1 MRAHSRCAAQIHDLC
16 ETNENEREI
25 FWLDLALI
33 RRYGG
38 NLTLN
43 SLFSIRKWFMLMT
56 FRLDHLLKLFYYYC
70 NTRDIQLTCW
80 SIYLNVFIYLFF
92 PNSMFSC
99 WKVHCSIYVFELLY
113 WQCIGI
119 KCVIYDLSTPND
131 CIGYFQDVRHLDIQT
146 CRSCM
151 KVKIDCRLKKKNLWW
166 FFSYKQIDWF
176 LVFFRFWFF
185 SFELK

>member
-99 WKVHCSIYVFELLY
+99 WKVHCSIYVFRALILAMYRHKMCNLRFVNTKWLY
-113 WQCIGI
+113 RIFSRCSSFR
-119 KCVIYDLSTPND
+119 YL
-131 CIGYFQDVRHLDIQT
+131 
-146 CRSCM
+146 
-151 KVKIDCRLKKKNLWW
+151 NL
-166 FFSYKQIDWF
+166 QI
-176 LVFFRFWFF
+176 VHE
-185 SFELK
+185 S